1 MKQIVGQETK
11 KFFGVIVFL
20 ILSLLSYANEKTF
33 EIGISQFAEQHLM
46 L

>member
-33 EIGISQFAEQHLM
+33 EIGI
-46 L
+46 